1 MQFRVMDSVA
11 YEEFAALRPKTVYSY
26 SDTMWRCTTNKGNF
40 LYINC
45 KGGFLMMSHEER
57 EYDAACRFAMVG
69 AYDVTPAPIRPED
82 IITFM
87 NWKIDAKNIW
97 SD

>member
-1 MQFRVMDSVA
+1 
-11 YEEFAALRPKTVYSY
+11 
-26 SDTMWRCTTNKGNF
+26 
-40 LYINC
+40 
-45 KGGFLMMSHEER
+45 MMSHEKR